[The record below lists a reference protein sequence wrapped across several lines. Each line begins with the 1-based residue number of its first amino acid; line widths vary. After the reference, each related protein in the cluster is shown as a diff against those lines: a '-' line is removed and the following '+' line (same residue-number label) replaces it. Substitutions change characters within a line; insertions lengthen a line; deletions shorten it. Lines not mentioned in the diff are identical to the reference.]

1 MQFTGRDLARVT
13 SYMARMENV
22 TATKVKAFEDND
34 LIREAAALTR
44 EFSVAKPGIY
54 WPDFLG
60 SALVGYIGL

>member
-1 MQFTGRDLARVT
+1 MGRDLVASTPYMVRMTDVT
-13 SYMARMENV
+13 P
-22 TATKVKAFEDND
+22 TKAKAFEDND

-60 SALVGYIGL
+60 SALVGSAMSG